1 MRETDTGKW
10 ILDRSN
16 IQSVY
21 LGGRFLA
28 WPLEDEGRGVSVS
41 VTKPAHPITGG
52 SKSSVHQNRP
62 RPRAN
67 GQRNEIQSIDSTCRR
82 VELSVAQMG
91 QPNGY
96 SGCRRHFCSA
106 YRENC
111 NGHDHT
117 RYHTTDHRE
126 EYERYAYR
134 SNLCF
139 RLEREL
145 ARSVAV
151 PSLDCDTDRKPD
163 TLGRNLLSRNEPVP
177 TPRLLNMSDRRPQK
191 MASRA

>member
-41 VTKPAHPITGG
+41 VTKPAHLITGG

-67 GQRNEIQSIDSTCRR
+67 GQRNEIQSIDSSCRC
-82 VELSVAQMG
+82 VELSVAQMANRMATVAAAAIFAVLIG
-91 QPNGY
+91 KTATGTIIRVTIQPTIGKSTSVMLTDLTCASAWNGNWQVL
-96 SGCRRHFCSA
+96 SQSRHWIA
-106 YRENC
+106 TPTANQIP
-111 NGHDHT
+111 
-117 RYHTTDHRE
+117 
-126 EYERYAYR
+126 
-134 SNLCF
+134 
-139 RLEREL
+139 L
-145 ARSVAV
+145 AAIY
-151 PSLDCDTDRKPD
+151 
-163 TLGRNLLSRNEPVP
+163 
-177 TPRLLNMSDRRPQK
+177 
-191 MASRA
+191 